1 MEKEDAVCR
10 LWSWPRRKSTFRGAV
25 GLILDSMP
33 VPEARNVCQAYGSE
47 AKAALR
53 KVTRTNAEFKS
64 EAQKEAM
71 IAVAERRG
79 DLAVVLG
86 HGR

>member
-1 MEKEDAVCR
+1 MCK
-10 LWSWPRRKSTFRGAV
+10 
-25 GLILDSMP
+25 
-33 VPEARNVCQAYGSE
+33 AYVFE

-53 KVTRTNAEFKS
+53 KATGTNAEFKS

-79 DLAVVLG
+79 DLAVVLATG
-86 HGR
+86 GGRTLL